1 MKQSALII
9 TAGILLAALT
19 GFVAFEAFRYKQEKY
34 HDKLKQIIQ
43 KVNSSNS
50 TWKAGE
56 NIKWI
61 NSDIA
66 GVKAHMGVKLG
77 QESGIKL
84 ETVSA
89 QVNGLPEEF
98 DARVQWGDKCS
109 SLWEVRD
116 QSTCG
121 SCWAFGAAESLSDR
135 HCIHLGQDIR
145 LSTQNLL
152 TCCASCGDG
161 CDGGWPEAAMD
172 YYVNTG
178 LVTGDLYGNNSWCQ
192 AYTFAPCAH
201 HVTSDVYPP
210 CTGELPTP
218 PCINSCDA
226 NSTHTIPYSKDIH
239 RGSKAYGIGKDEKAI
254 MAEIYKNGPIEVALT
269 VYEDFLTYKTGVYQH
284 VTGDELGGH
293 AVKMV
298 GWGVEN
304 GTPYWTIVNSWNESW
319 GDKGTFKILRGKNEC
334 GIESSCVTALP
345 AY

>member
-1 MKQSALII
+1 MKHTALILS
-9 TAGILLAALT
+9 ASFLLIALT
-19 GFVAFEAFRYKQEKY
+19 GFATYEIFRFKHQKY
-34 HDKLKQIIQ
+34 HDRLKQIAE
-43 KVNSSNS
+43 KVNNSNT

-66 GVKAHMGVKLG
+66 GVKAHMGTLLNQKSGVKL
-77 QESGIKL
+77 EK
-84 ETVSA
+84 
-89 QVNGLPEEF
+89 VNRQANNLPSEF
-98 DARVQWGDKCS
+98 DSRVQWGDKCS

-116 QSTCG
+116 QSNCG

-145 LSTQNLL
+145 LSTQNLV
-152 TCCASCGDG
+152 TCCDECGFG

-172 YYVNTG
+172 YYVNNG

-192 AYTFAPCAH
+192 AYSLAPCAH

-218 PCINSCDA
+218 PCVKSCDS
-226 NSTHTIPYSKDIH
+226 NSTYTIPYPKDLH
-239 RGSKAYGIGKDEKAI
+239 KGSKAYSIDQNEQAI
-254 MAEIYKNGPIEVALT
+254 MTEIQTNGPIEVAFT
-269 VYEDFLTYKTGVYQH
+269 VYEDFLTYKSGVYQH
-284 VTGDELGGH
+284 VTGSELGGH

-304 GTPYWTIVNSWNESW
+304 GTPYWIIVNSWNESW
-319 GDKGTFKILRGKNEC
+319 GDKGTFKILRGQNEC
-334 GIESSCVTALP
+334 GIESECVTALP